1 MKSASQGM
9 TLLELMM
16 AITVLGILIAL
27 AVPGFRTYTLQSRV
41 TASTNDLVTAL
52 NLARSEALRRATP
65 AVACASTNQA
75 SCSGTTDWTTGWI
88 VFTDTNGNGSVD
100 AGELLQVWPA
110 ANAMITT
117 AANQNRVTYNTLGM
131 AAAAAAFE
139 VATVACAV
147 ERQVNV
153 TVSLSGS
160 IRSDRTTCV
169 P

>member
-1 MKSASQGM
+1 M

-16 AITVLGILIAL
+16 AVTVLGILLAL
-27 AVPGFRTYTLQSRV
+27 AVPGFTTFTLQSRV

-65 AVACASTNQA
+65 AVACASTDQTA
-75 SCSGTTDWTTGWI
+75 CSGTTDWTTGWI
-88 VFTDTNGNGSVD
+88 VFTDPNGNGAAD
-100 AGELLQVWPA
+100 TDELLQVWPA
-110 ANAMITT
+110 ANALVTT
-117 AANQNRVTYNTLGM
+117 AANQDRVTYNTLGM
-131 AAAAAAFE
+131 AAAATAFE
-139 VATVACAV
+139 VATVACKV

-160 IRSDRTTCV
+160 IRSDRITCV